1 MGIEKTSAVV
11 LSLMPYRESSFIAIL
26 YSNTHGLIH
35 GVAKGIRRHAKGV
48 APLERGF
55 LVDLL
60 VYVKGNRD
68 LHTLADIQISE
79 YYPRIRNNLQ
89 KAALR
94 DTAFELLLRSVTLS
108 DSHPELYGFLAVFL
122 SSLQSVSG
130 REESFMLLWR
140 FYYGVAQLLGFSPRF
155 DHCFSCGS
163 AGILDNGGY
172 LVIEKGAICCNTCAV
187 DTSSSN
193 TFIDAFILQRFTG
206 DIAGLRSIS
215 PGELLRLTRIA
226 VSYCRFHLD
235 IGHDFKTVEFL
246 EQMMQ

>member
-1 MGIEKTSAVV
+1 MAIEKTSAVV

-35 GVAKGIRRHAKGV
+35 GMAKGVRRHTKGV

-68 LHTLADIQISE
+68 LHTLGDIQISE
-79 YYPRIRNNLQ
+79 YYPQIRENLQ

-108 DSHPELYGFLAVFL
+108 DSHPELYGFLTAFL
-122 SSLQSVSG
+122 SSLQLISG
-130 REESFMLLWR
+130 RGESFILLWN
-140 FYYGVAQLLGFSPRF
+140 FYYGVAQLLGFSPHF
-155 DHCFSCGS
+155 DHCFLCGT
-163 AGILDNGGY
+163 AAVLDNGGY
-172 LVIEKGAICCNTCAV
+172 LIIENGGICCKSCVA
-187 DTSSSN
+187 DTSSAN
-193 TFIDAFILQRFTG
+193 TFIDAFILQRF
-206 DIAGLRSIS
+206 AGKGIVLRSIP

-246 EQMMQ
+246 EQMML